1 MRGIRVPGRD
11 YHDRYV
17 FGSLPEL
24 VIDQGTIE
32 DYGEYGCHI
41 LRDDDG
47 MWVFPKIGG
56 FDPQNGW

>member
-1 MRGIRVPGRD
+1 MTDILGG
-11 YHDRYV
+11 V

-32 DYGEYGCHI
+32 EYGEYGCHI

-47 MWVFPKIGG
+47 M
-56 FDPQNGW
+56 